1 MSTHNRVLWDLR
13 SFRPQQAAPRHCLP
27 WGPTLLQPLPCQN
40 HRSQLHHPQPDP
52 QPWECPRPCQEP
64 TFRTYLPGRSKAR
77 SRGVT
82 DVPAS
87 AGSLLCS
94 LWPWPRGLSWLL
106 PAVLSCSCEFSAL
119 FFFFLKGLFFFFF
132 LRCVRTVAWRRQ
144 SYSATSP
151 FSRDPLQPLIHTSPP
166 AAPGLGRP
174 DAHRVLK
181 PCCCTFPARTWTGA
195 ASPPQGEAIH
205 TRLPNPRR
213 NQTQMWIKKK
223 N

>member
-119 FFFFLKGLFFFFF
+119 FFFFFKGLFFFA
-132 LRCVRTVAWRRQ
+132 LRQDGCL
-144 SYSATSP
+144 ATAELFRHKP
-151 FSRDPLQPLIHTSPP
+151 FQPRSPP
-166 AAPGLGRP
+166 ASHSYLS
-174 DAHRVLK
+174 
-181 PCCCTFPARTWTGA
+181 ARGSRTGT
-195 ASPPQGEAIH
+195 P
-205 TRLPNPRR
+205 
-213 NQTQMWIKKK
+213 
-223 N
+223 